1 MKRHK
6 KHHHHKPHCGCHPH
20 CSHPP
25 HCGCHPHCGCPPD
38 DCSHCWCAIIFFIE
52 LIWGKLAYW
61 YFRVTHLKSKKNPN
75 FIKVAFIGNY
85 KADCGIST
93 YNEDLL
99 LHGLTNPKNTGAP
112 MVLFHVFAEYAE
124 GNRYEKVAGD
134 GDADYITRCWSRC
147 EHPKINLIQKIVEFQ
162 PDIVHISHEY
172 GIFPQAYYFTALVSV
187 LKSLG
192 IKVIATMHSVY
203 DHKDKVVTENAP
215 DHLIVHTLEAKQC
228 LVKKGIDAN
237 KITVIAHGSPIASN
251 ECLLSPEWNTWQSE
265 HTIFHAGFLFSYKG
279 HARMMKAVSRLKN
292 DYPDVH
298 YIIQGSENKRN
309 KMEHDSVYEE
319 LIRLAKSLGIE
330 HNVTINRG
338 FVSTEILLSHI
349 RTVKCCV
356 LPYITHPEHNVR
368 ATSGIARLIITTE
381 TPLVV
386 SDVHLFDDIKP
397 VVDVARSDEELYL
410 AIKRVFDAGGLTPQ
424 QKEDRI
430 RFLDKTSWGNV
441 GIETLSLY
449 RKLNQK

>member
-6 KHHHHKPHCGCHPH
+6 HHHHH

-25 HCGCHPHCGCPPD
+25 HCGCPPADCGF
-38 DCSHCWCAIIFFIE
+38 HCWWAIIFFFE
-52 LIWGKLAYW
+52 LAWAKLAYW
-61 YFRVTHLKSKKNPN
+61 YFKITHLKGGKRSPN
-75 FIKVAFIGNY
+75 YVKVAFIGNY

-99 LHGLTNPKNTGAP
+99 LHGLTNPNNTGEPKVA
-112 MVLFHVFAEYAE
+112 FHVFAEYAE
-124 GNRYEKVAGD
+124 GSQSEGVD
-134 GDADYITRCWSRC
+134 DLSWITRCWSRG
-147 EHPKINLIQKIVEFQ
+147 EHPKIKLIQKIVEFQ

-192 IKVIATMHSVY
+192 IKVVATMHSVY
-203 DHKDKVVTENAP
+203 DHTDKVVTENAP

-237 KITVIAHGSPIASN
+237 KIAVIAHGSPVALN
-251 ECLLSPEWNTWQSE
+251 EALLSPEWNTWQSE

-279 HARMMKAVSRLKN
+279 HARMMKAVSRLKT

-309 KMEHDSVYEE
+309 KSEHDSVYDE

-330 HNVTINRG
+330 HNITINRG
-338 FVSTEILLSHI
+338 FVKTEILLSHI

-424 QKEDRI
+424 QKEARI
-430 RFLDKTSWGNV
+430 SFLNKTSWRNV

-449 RKLNQK
+449 RRINFS